1 MIFIWFDNFD
11 ILIIWIDGWNRRRIH
26 AAQAAE
32 SCQQHS
38 HGNFPVLLYSL
49 WHFFPQPHIVWKTN
63 CGEMCEVIESWKGP
77 PQWILRF
84 DLKWNALVEH
94 QDRTKTKE
102 LPCHICHLRIKKRTR
117 NAGTILPIHNVK
129 ELAAVNFS
137 LLRFLRH
144 PAQAC
149 SQSSRLAVRIKVSGA
164 LSEHCWHIPT
174 WHIHP
179 TSGQEYCVQTF
190 KKSAIFWGC
199 ANDPLEAWFQT
210 QLAHFSLLVRI
221 FLPGDVETLT
231 VFRVKWEISQPNLTA
246 SGDGFFSVS
255 HLSYDNGFRALLKH
269 CQKPEI
275 FKPVSFIL
283 FLAVQTPYRSN
294 ITQAGSSKNFMKVL
308 HKASHLAAH
317 FAALEWLWPQGLCKW
332 SNSEMENDGRCK
344 PFHCIPNKNL
354 PKHGVNLSSP
364 TPSSPSHLTPT

>member
-1 MIFIWFDNFD
+1 MIFILVDNFD

-102 LPCHICHLRIKKRTR
+102 LPCHICYLRTALEKFSEHFQSKKRTR

-164 LSEHCWHIPT
+164 LAEHCWHIPT

-179 TSGQEYCVQTF
+179 TSGQECCVQTF
-190 KKSAIFWGC
+190 KKC
-199 ANDPLEAWFQT
+199 N
-210 QLAHFSLLVRI
+210 
-221 FLPGDVETLT
+221 FLGM
-231 VFRVKWEISQPNLTA
+231 
-246 SGDGFFSVS
+246 
-255 HLSYDNGFRALLKH
+255 LKNYE
-269 CQKPEI
+269 K
-275 FKPVSFIL
+275 
-283 FLAVQTPYRSN
+283 R
-294 ITQAGSSKNFMKVL
+294 
-308 HKASHLAAH
+308 
-317 FAALEWLWPQGLCKW
+317 
-332 SNSEMENDGRCK
+332 
-344 PFHCIPNKNL
+344 
-354 PKHGVNLSSP
+354 
-364 TPSSPSHLTPT
+364 